1 MITKTIACVGDSIT
15 GGYFAQVQ
23 ANTYPYVLLNYLR
36 ARDAATHNWG
46 LLTADVSASWPLV
59 GQCWVAWR
67 DYIAGQNPD
76 VVVFQ
81 AGENDVQ
88 SAATWGGN
96 PPTALVNAIGAGATT
111 FVVDQ
116 NLRAGRAYLI
126 TDGTNT
132 EVVIPQTV
140 ATVTGTRVI
149 RGAMGTTARDWPAA
163 STVTSWT
170 AAGTGG
176 WATVFEYAIRSFLA
190 TTGPKTPVLVGGQW
204 FEAQTGTNGK
214 GNVAL
219 SALATKLQAEGY
231 KRVEFCPYE
240 AADGTSLTASGNT
253 VAVKSVYTG
262 PTAFLAAN
270 LTNVAGTMTVDDA
283 TDIAPGDLL
292 LLTSDAAATA
302 PTAGNS
308 EIVQC
313 ASKVDAT
320 GVVTFDATTANAGGA
335 QRNKLGSTAR
345 AFSTGN
351 RVCKLALGCLNP
363 RAPWLTLGAADFAQL
378 SCQYDTHPNDRGQ
391 REVGYAFAR
400 GYERAVLRIGE
411 P

>member
-1 MITKTIACVGDSIT
+1 MITKTIACVGDLIT
-15 GGYFAQVQ
+15 GGYFAQMQ

-36 ARDAATHNWG
+36 ARDNATHNWG
-46 LLTADVSASWPLV
+46 LLTSDLSSSWPLI

-67 DYIAGQNPD
+67 DLYAAQNPD

-81 AGENDVQ
+81 AGENDLQ

-96 PPTALVNAIGAGATT
+96 PPTALVNAIGAGSTT
-111 FVVDQ
+111 IVVNQ

-132 EVVIPQTV
+132 EVVIPQAV
-140 ATVTGTRVI
+140 STVTGTRVI
-149 RGAMGTTARDWPAA
+149 RGAMGTIARDWPAA
-163 STVTSWT
+163 STITSWT
-170 AAGTGG
+170 TAGTGG
-176 WATVFEYAIRSFLA
+176 WATMYEYALRAILK

-214 GNVAL
+214 GNDAIRAL
-219 SALATKLQAEGY
+219 VTALQAEGY
-231 KRVEFCPYE
+231 KRVEFCPYV

-262 PTAFLAAN
+262 PTAFLAAD

-320 GVVTFDATTANAGGA
+320 GVITFDVTAANAGGA

-351 RVCKLALGCLNP
+351 RVCKLALGCINP

-400 GYERAVLRIGE
+400 GYERAVQRIGE
-411 P
+411 V